1 LQQLDSV
8 AEWIGGKRSIESGQA
23 FAVVFDFMAAGSQ
36 RGDQFGKITDQQSGV
51 RFLRRREISVDS
63 KVQLKRAALKPDASA
78 RCEPRGF
85 RYFGQAKQ
93 YAVKL
98 SRLRFSA
105 SRHRQLNVVKTVN
118 ALFDHRLRITTALR
132 SAW

>member
-1 LQQLDSV
+1 
-8 AEWIGGKRSIESGQA
+8 
-23 FAVVFDFMAAGSQ
+23 MAARSQ
-36 RGDQFGKITDQQSGV
+36 CVNQFRQIPDQQSGV

-63 KVQLKRAALKPDASA
+63 KMQLKGAALKPDSSA
-78 RCEPRGF
+78 RCEPRRF

-105 SRHRQLNVVKTVN
+105 SRHGQLNVVKTAN
-118 ALFDHRLRITTALR
+118 ALFNHRLRITTTLR

>member
-1 LQQLDSV
+1 MQQLYSV
-8 AEWIGGKRSIESGQA
+8 AEWISGKRSIESRQA
-23 FAVVFDFMAAGSQ
+23 FGVEFHFMAARSQ
-36 RGDQFGKITDQQSGV
+36 CGDQFGQITDHQSGV

-63 KVQLKRAALKPDASA
+63 KMQLNGASLKPDASA
-78 RCEPRGF
+78 RCEPCGF
-85 RYFGQAKQ
+85 RYFSQAKQ

-118 ALFDHRLRITTALR
+118 ALFDHRLRITTTLR